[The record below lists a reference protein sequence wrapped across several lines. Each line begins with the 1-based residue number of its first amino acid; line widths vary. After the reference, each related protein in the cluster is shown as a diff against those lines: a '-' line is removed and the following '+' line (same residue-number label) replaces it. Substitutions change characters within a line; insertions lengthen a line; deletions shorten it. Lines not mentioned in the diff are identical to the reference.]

1 MFDKNKKKLYKKNN
15 VFLRPWGKYINLYKG
30 KNFLIKEL
38 SIKPKGVLSLQKHN
52 YRSEHW
58 LVTKGNPIIVLNN
71 NQFKKKPT
79 DHIYVPAKSIHRIKN
94 FGNKTVKI
102 LEAQIGSQLRE
113 SDIVRFE
120 DIYKRVN

>member
-1 MFDKNKKKLYKKNN
+1 MYFYVHGEN
-15 VFLRPWGKYINLYKG
+15 INLYKG

-79 DHIYVPAKSIHRIKN
+79 DHIYVPAKSIIEL
-94 FGNKTVKI
+94 KI
-102 LEAQIGSQLRE
+102 LA
-113 SDIVRFE
+113 
-120 DIYKRVN
+120 KNC